1 MPKPDQMVRIQ
12 GNDVG
17 DGEKKSDCEKS
28 AETSE
33 LQIDPT
39 REKGSWIIQKGRK
52 SSE

>member
-1 MPKPDQMVRIQ
+1 MERRRATVRRAL
-12 GNDVG
+12 
-17 DGEKKSDCEKS
+17 SRR
-28 AETSE
+28 E